1 MVLSHIDIQTRM
13 CAVNFENV
21 GKPQMSEP
29 AYLDVQP
36 LYLMFKLNGISNP
49 YQLDQSISVL
59 RLLVFFHFIQILME
73 PCKQI
78 VETLIRHR
86 ILRCLVWVC
95 TICLRSTKKDAR
107 LIWVK
112 TAINYGA
119 DQSVQMHSLMSVF
132 IVPI

>member
-1 MVLSHIDIQTRM
+1 MESVYWNSMVLSHIDIQTRM
-13 CAVNFENV
+13 YAVNFENV

-73 PCKQI
+73 P
-78 VETLIRHR
+78 
-86 ILRCLVWVC
+86 
-95 TICLRSTKKDAR
+95 
-107 LIWVK
+107 
-112 TAINYGA
+112 
-119 DQSVQMHSLMSVF
+119 M
-132 IVPI
+132 